1 MNLNEFYDLLYDD
14 AVRKIGADNCET
26 DPWLN
31 SDADERRGITL
42 LIRPEDRIRTKIE
55 NFLCKIREIEPEQY
69 FYPESDIHITV
80 LSIISC
86 YCGFSLSQIDMED
99 YIEPIR
105 ESICG
110 FPPFEIEFNG
120 LTASPSCLMIRGFPK
135 NNSLMQIRNN
145 LRKNFRN
152 STLEH
157 SIDKRYAIQTAHATV
172 VRFRKPLRDK
182 DSLLKAIEKYRN
194 YSFGTF
200 TVNAFELVF
209 NDWYNRQA
217 HRQNLFHFDLK

>member
-1 MNLNEFYDLLYDD
+1 MNLNEFYDFLYDD

-26 DPWLN
+26 DQWLN
-31 SDADERRGITL
+31 SETDDRRGITL
-42 LIRPEDRIRTKIE
+42 MIRPDDKIGSGIE
-55 NFLCKIREIEPEQY
+55 NFLCKLREIEPEQY

-86 YCGFSLSQIDMED
+86 HSGFSLSQIEMGN
-99 YIEPIR
+99 YIETIR
-105 ESICG
+105 KSLYG
-110 FPPFEIEFNG
+110 FPPFEIEFKG

-145 LRKNFRN
+145 LRASFRN
-152 STLEH
+152 STLEQ
-157 SIDKRYAIQTAHATV
+157 SIDKRYAIQTSHATV
-172 VRFRKPLRDK
+172 VRFRKPLHNK
-182 DSLLKAIEKYRN
+182 NSLFKAIEAYKN

-217 HRQNLFHFDLK
+217 HRQNLYHFELK